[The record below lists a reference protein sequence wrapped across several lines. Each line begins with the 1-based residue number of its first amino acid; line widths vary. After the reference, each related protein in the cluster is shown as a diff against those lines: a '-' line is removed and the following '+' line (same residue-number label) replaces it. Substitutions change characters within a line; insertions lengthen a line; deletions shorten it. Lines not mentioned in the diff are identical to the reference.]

1 MWQQIILKANDL
13 DKLLECLDNLASAND
28 VAVFASTGYPILVV
42 FSNKSFDK
50 ISKLVPLL
58 NDYQPKDIPTPEIFD
73 EINWKL
79 IYGFHSF

>member
-1 MWQQIILKANDL
+1 MWQQIILKSNDL
-13 DKLLECLDNLASAND
+13 DKLLESLDDLPSVVD
-28 VAVFASTGYPILVV
+28 VAVFASTAFPTLVV

-50 ISKLVPLL
+50 ISELVPLL
-58 NDYQPKDIPTPEIFD
+58 KDYKPKDIPTPEIFD